1 MAENTVRQFAERG
14 AAVAEE
20 AKKGMEQ
27 AYATTSKGAVDFNLQ
42 LIDMVQ
48 ANMNAAFDL
57 ARQLSRVK
65 SPSEF
70 FEVSTAHMQKQVES
84 VTKQTQHFT
93 AMGQK
98 MTTEAG
104 RPFQAGI
111 PKLS

>member
-27 AYATTSKGAVDFNLQ
+27 AYTTASKGAVDFNLQ

-48 ANMNAAFDL
+48 ANMNAAFDF

-70 FEVSTAHMQKQVES
+70 LEVSTAHMQKQLES
-84 VTKQTQHFT
+84 VAKQTQHFT
-93 AMGQK
+93 ATAQK

-111 PKLS
+111 SKLS